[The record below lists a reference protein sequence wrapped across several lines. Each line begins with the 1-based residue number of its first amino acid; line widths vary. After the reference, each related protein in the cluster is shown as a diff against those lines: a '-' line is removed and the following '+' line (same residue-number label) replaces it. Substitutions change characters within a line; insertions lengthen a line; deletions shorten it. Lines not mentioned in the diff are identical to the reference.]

1 MARKAYGGLNMAEF
15 MQRNMTASQSRAQS
29 CEQDVTPVTP
39 LQIKRIALP
48 ARPAR
53 AVRQCRHEH
62 LIISRGS
69 VDAVLGDSN
78 LSVLEWA

>member
-1 MARKAYGGLNMAEF
+1 MAEF
-15 MQRNMTASQSRAQS
+15 VQRNMTASQSRAQS

-39 LQIKRIALP
+39 LQIKRIP
-48 ARPAR
+48 PRPAR

-69 VDAVLGDSN
+69 VDEVLGAPQA
-78 LSVLEWA
+78 LAPHKR